1 MASEIRI
8 GGNKY
13 QLSTSS
19 GGGQYYYIQTETP
32 ETTVQQANG
41 EVNLNP
47 LTFIFLLRFIFQ
59 QFIVSDLSDI
69 GEEAIIMFEEEGG
82 VGAEEVVG
90 TEEFV
95 TCFVDSSQVG
105 RSELSDILLN

>member
-1 MASEIRI
+1 M
-8 GGNKY
+8 
-13 QLSTSS
+13 
-19 GGGQYYYIQTETP
+19 
-32 ETTVQQANG
+32 
-41 EVNLNP
+41 
-47 LTFIFLLRFIFQ
+47 Q

-95 TCFVDSSQVG
+95 TCFVDSSQVRKSG
-105 RSELSDILLN
+105 RTCCSQWSKHWSEITIL